1 MPGKEEETEFPGSN
15 VEIVTVDLPMART
28 ISSRAEGGGGVY
40 RAEHTRGRD
49 LGPGIL
55 PKSLQVRGF

>member
-28 ISSRAEGGGGVY
+28 ISSRAEGRGEFTELNTREEGIWDLAFSPKAY
-40 RAEHTRGRD
+40 R
-49 LGPGIL
+49 
-55 PKSLQVRGF
+55 